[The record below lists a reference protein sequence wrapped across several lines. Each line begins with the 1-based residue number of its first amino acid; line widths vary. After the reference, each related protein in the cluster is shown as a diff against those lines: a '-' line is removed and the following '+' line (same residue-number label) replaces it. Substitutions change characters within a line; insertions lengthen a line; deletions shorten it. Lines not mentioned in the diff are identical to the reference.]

1 MENINETD
9 LSFSLLQNDFY
20 AINVRQR
27 NNSSYFIDNDI
38 DIQEF
43 YIHSNSPLS
52 MSENNSPNNSDDE
65 CDHSNIKSSQVVG
78 ISESSIKRFKTKK
91 NVFANMNKSP
101 SDKSFTSL
109 QNDMTPNLNQR
120 RIKSAPADLTSSG
133 SMTDKEM
140 NAAQEGRLQ
149 IFSGLNYQGF
159 KKKQFHDIEKS
170 LKKYYEY
177 DNRFSNKLDILITYT
192 KGQKNIFIQSNY
204 LTHKKFV
211 FLMIPAIILSAT
223 VAILSPS
230 IQEYHWSGGF
240 ICALNIIIT
249 SILSILN
256 YTKYE
261 LFADKYL
268 QLANQYDKIE
278 FALEMTNS
286 KLVFINDEEER
297 NKVVLEKLKEIEI
310 RLNELKALYNII
322 IPEII
327 NNIFPI
333 ICTINI
339 FSLIKKL
346 DIHKQDIIH
355 KLKDVKNE
363 IEYILYKWSNVD
375 TNSAEQLKDKNRL
388 LFLYDIKEKIKLELS
403 QYANIYDS
411 IDRLFIKEINESER
425 YKRVYYLFCGVHKKT
440 NINTDN
446 MHPLLQKYLDS
457 TLPSN

>member
-9 LSFSLLQNDFY
+9 LSFSLLQNNDFY

-65 CDHSNIKSSQVVG
+65 CDNSNIESSQLVG
-78 ISESSIKRFKTKK
+78 ISESSMKRFKTKK

-109 QNDMTPNLNQR
+109 QKDLSPNLN
-120 RIKSAPADLTSSG
+120 
-133 SMTDKEM
+133 
-140 NAAQEGRLQ
+140 
-149 IFSGLNYQGF
+149 YHGF

-286 KLVFINDEEER
+286 NLVFINDEEER

-346 DIHKQDIIH
+346 DIHKQDLIH

-363 IEYILYKWSNVD
+363 IEYILYKWSNIH

-388 LFLYDIKEKIKLELS
+388 LFLYDIKEKIKVELS

-425 YKRVYYLFCGVHKKT
+425 YKTIYYLFCGVHKKT

-446 MHPLLQKYLDS
+446 MHPLLEKYLIS
-457 TLPSN
+457 TLLSN

>member
-65 CDHSNIKSSQVVG
+65 CDHSNIESSQLVG

-91 NVFANMNKSP
+91 NVFANMNKIP
-101 SDKSFTSL
+101 SDKSFTLL
-109 QNDMTPNLNQR
+109 QNDMTPN
-120 RIKSAPADLTSSG
+120 
-133 SMTDKEM
+133 
-140 NAAQEGRLQ
+140 
-149 IFSGLNYQGF
+149 LNYQGF

-363 IEYILYKWSNVD
+363 IEYILYKWSNID